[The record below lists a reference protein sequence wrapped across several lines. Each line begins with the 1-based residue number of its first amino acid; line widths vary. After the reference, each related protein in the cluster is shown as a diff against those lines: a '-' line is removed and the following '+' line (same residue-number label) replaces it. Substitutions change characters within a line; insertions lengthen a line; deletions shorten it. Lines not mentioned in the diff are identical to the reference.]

1 MALGMVLKDRL
12 SFRPK
17 RIRNLASLKAILA
30 KAKAIE
36 AKVVAASR
44 GERH

>member
-1 MALGMVLKDRL
+1 MVLRDRL

-17 RIRNLASLKAILA
+17 RIRGLAGFKAILA
-30 KAKAIE
+30 RAKAVE
-36 AKVVAASR
+36 KRLVASSR